1 MISVAAAAKAISGC
15 FWKLD
20 RITMNSPTKP
30 DVPGKPELAM
40 ANSTKNVANHG
51 ITFTTPP

>member
-1 MISVAAAAKAISGC
+1 
-15 FWKLD
+15 
-20 RITMNSPTKP
+20 MNSPTNP
-30 DVPGKPELAM
+30 LVPGRPQFAI